1 MNSLHSSLIVNK
13 IWIFVLNSNWQHEQ
27 IIIVKE
33 FTLQY
38 DT

>member
-13 IWIFVLNSNWQHEQ
+13 IWIFVNSNWQHEQ